1 MKHMGRSLMFAL
13 VFVLAMTSLHGVV
26 LGAKKYVVKFAHGSE
41 ITEPTHEAALLMAE
55 RVAERTNG
63 QVEIQ
68 VFPSNQLGSER
79 DIFEACKL
87 NAIQMIFE
95 SPGSIG
101 VFQPEVEIFNGPFL
115 WKDWEETKRVMR
127 GPFGQELYAKVL
139 QNHGLRVLDPN
150 WYWGWRHL
158 TTRNTPVRVPEDV
171 KGLKVRSPNILIFM
185 ETLKA
190 MGASPTPVDFG
201 EVYTALQQGLVDGQ
215 ENPIPTIWAKRFFEV
230 QKYVVLTGHMLQSN
244 HILINDRF
252 FQSMPKEFQAIL
264 QEEVLAA
271 GEYMRTLQQQEE
283 EELIA
288 KIEAQGVT
296 IIRDVDRETFRK
308 ITEGVYEKFEDNWG
322 RGLYQKLR
330 QAILDAQE

>member
-1 MKHMGRSLMFAL
+1 MKKMKRSLI
-13 VFVLAMTSLHGVV
+13 FVLAFVLTVGTFHGMAFA
-26 LGAKKYVVKFAHGSE
+26 AKKYVIKFAHGSE
-41 ITEPTHEAALLMAE
+41 VIEPTHKAALLMAE

-87 NAIQMIFE
+87 GAIQMIYE

-115 WKDWEETKRVMR
+115 WKDWEECKRVMR
-127 GPFGQELYAKVL
+127 GPFGQEVYAKVL

-150 WYWGWRHL
+150 WYWGWRHM
-158 TTRNTPVRVPEDV
+158 TTKNTPVRVPEDA
-171 KGLKVRSPNILIFM
+171 KGLKVRSPNIPIFM

-190 MGASPTPVDFG
+190 IGASPTPIDFG
-201 EVYTALQQGLVDGQ
+201 EVYTALQQGVVDGQ

-230 QKYVVLTGHMLQSN
+230 QKYVILTGHMLQSN
-244 HILINDRF
+244 HVLINERF
-252 FQSMPKEFQAIL
+252 FQSMPKEFQDIV

-271 GEYMRTLQQQEE
+271 GEYMSALQQQEE

-288 KIEAQGVT
+288 NIEAEGV
-296 IIRDVDRETFRK
+296 IVIRDVDREAFRK
-308 ITEGVYEKFEDNWG
+308 ATEGVYEKFEDNWG